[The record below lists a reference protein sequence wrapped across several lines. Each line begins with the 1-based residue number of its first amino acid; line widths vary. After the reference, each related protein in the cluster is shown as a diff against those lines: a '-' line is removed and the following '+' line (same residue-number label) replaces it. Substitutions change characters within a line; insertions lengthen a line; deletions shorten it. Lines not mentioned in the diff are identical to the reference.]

1 MEEQKKNIT
10 QPNNDEVIDLREVFT
25 TLWSKKKTF
34 MWVWVITAVIS
45 AALIF
50 PVPRYYTTE
59 VKLAPEMDNG
69 MSGSALGS
77 IASSMG
83 FDLGNVQT
91 SDAIYP
97 MLYPELFSTNDFIV
111 SLADIQIQTSDGQV
125 KTNLFTYL
133 KDYQQVTFYTVPFK
147 WLRRQILSLIPRDRV
162 SGESTSDGKM
172 NPYRLSD
179 EQNSIIEVIRSN
191 ISCDVDVKTQM
202 VTISVTDQDRLV
214 CALLADSIRVKL
226 QDFIINYRTK
236 KARVDVEYY
245 QQLTNAAK
253 EDYEAAL
260 KVYGDYCDANRDI
273 ILQSAISKRDELE
286 GDVQLKYNAYTAMN
300 SQLEASK
307 AKLQERT
314 PAFTLLQGA
323 AVPIKPAG
331 PKRIIFIVAMLFLA
345 TLVALIY
352 IYRKEI
358 VDQILTPAKKSEEPE
373 TEEAEVDLDA

>member
-1 MEEQKKNIT
+1 MEEQLNKRTEPQK
-10 QPNNDEVIDLREVFT
+10 DEVIDLRAVFLN
-25 TLWSKKKTF
+25 LWKKKKTF
-34 MWVWVITAVIS
+34 IWVWVITAVIS

-83 FDLGNVQT
+83 FDLGSVQT

-111 SLADIQIQTSDGQV
+111 SLADIQIQTSDGEV
-125 KTNLFTYL
+125 KTDLFTYM
-133 KDYQQVTFYTVPFK
+133 KEYQAVAFYIVPFK
-147 WLRRQILSLIPRDRV
+147 WLRRQILSLIPRERV

-172 NPYRLSD
+172 NPYRLSE
-179 EQNSIIEVIRSN
+179 EQNTIIEAIRSN

-253 EDYEAAL
+253 EDYEVAL
-260 KVYGDYCDANRDI
+260 KVYGNYCDANRDI

-331 PKRIIFIVAMLFLA
+331 PKRIIFIIAMLFLA
-345 TLVALIY
+345 TLVTLIY

-358 VDQILTPAKKSEEPE
+358 VDQILTPSKKSRDLA
-373 TEEAEVDLDA
+373 TEEGEVDLDE

>member
-1 MEEQKKNIT
+1 MEEKQNKNS
-10 QPNNDEVIDLREVFT
+10 EVIDLREVFLN
-25 TLWSKKKTF
+25 LWRKKKTF
-34 MWVWVITAVIS
+34 IWVWVITIILS
-45 AALIF
+45 ALIIF

-83 FDLGNVQT
+83 FDLGSVQT

-97 MLYPELFSTNDFIV
+97 MLYPELFDTNDFIV
-111 SLADIQIQTSDGQV
+111 SLADIQIQTSDGEV
-125 KTNLFTYL
+125 KTDLFTYM
-133 KDYQQVTFYTVPFK
+133 KEYQAEAFYIVPFK
-147 WLRRQILSLIPRDRV
+147 WLRRQILSLIPRERV
-162 SGESTSDGKM
+162 SGESTADGKM

-179 EQNSIIEVIRSN
+179 EQNTIIEVIRSK

-214 CALLADSIRVKL
+214 CATLADSIRVKL
-226 QDFIINYRTK
+226 QDFIINYRTN

-260 KVYGDYCDANRDI
+260 KVYGEYCDANRDI

-286 GDVQLKYNAYTAMN
+286 GDVQLKYNSYTAMN
-300 SQLEASK
+300 TQLEASK

-323 AVPIKPAG
+323 SAPVKPAG

-345 TLVALIY
+345 TLVTLIY

>member
-1 MEEQKKNIT
+1 
-10 QPNNDEVIDLREVFT
+10 
-25 TLWSKKKTF
+25 
-34 MWVWVITAVIS
+34 
-45 AALIF
+45 
-50 PVPRYYTTE
+50 
-59 VKLAPEMDNG
+59 
-69 MSGSALGS
+69 
-77 IASSMG
+77 
-83 FDLGNVQT
+83 
-91 SDAIYP
+91 

-125 KTNLFTYL
+125 KANLFTYL

-358 VDQILTPAKKSEEPE
+358 VDQILTPAKKSRDLA
-373 TEEAEVDLDA
+373 TEEGEVDLDE